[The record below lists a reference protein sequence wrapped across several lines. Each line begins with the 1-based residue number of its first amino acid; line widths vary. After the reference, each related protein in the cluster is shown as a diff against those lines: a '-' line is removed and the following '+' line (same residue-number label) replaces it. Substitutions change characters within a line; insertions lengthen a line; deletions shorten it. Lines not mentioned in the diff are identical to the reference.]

1 MEVYWFMFV
10 WVIFFGIL
18 TQMTSRYELVGG
30 ETYEPRARLFMAIL
44 VFSVIIFFA
53 GMRSFVADT
62 SVYMKTFKTYPL
74 LSESSNFLSD
84 DGLKDKGFAFLGIL
98 VKTFISDNYTVW
110 FTIIA
115 IISGL
120 SIAITLYKYSCNFG
134 VSAFLFMASC
144 QFTWMFNGMRQFLV
158 AAIVF
163 LCTDLILNRKFI
175 LYAVIICILSTIH
188 QSALIL
194 IPVYF
199 IVTGEPWNKRTI
211 LFIGLIILSIVF
223 ASTFTNIF
231 DNVVEST
238 SYSEAMESLKQSD
251 DGTNI
256 IRILVES
263 IPTILAFI
271 YRKKIS
277 KNLTPIIKLSIN
289 MSLMSTGTYIISKV
303 LSSGVML
310 GRLPIYFSMYNL
322 ILLPWLLKKIFNNRE
337 KDLIYF
343 FMIICY
349 MLFFYYQMVVSWEG
363 MGYGSEILNI
373 KYTLLN

>member
-53 GMRSFVADT
+53 GMRSSVADT
-62 SVYMKTFKTYPL
+62 GVYRETFKAYPL
-74 LSESSNFLSD
+74 WGDANSFLFD
-84 DGLKDKGFAFLGIL
+84 KNLKDKGFAFLGIL

-115 IISGL
+115 IISGMSVAL
-120 SIAITLYKYSCNFG
+120 VLYKYSCNFA

-158 AAIVF
+158 ASIMF
-163 LCTDLILNRKFI
+163 LCTDLILNKKFFI
-175 LYAVIICILSTIH
+175 YAVIVCILSTIH

-199 IVTGEPWNKRTI
+199 IVTGEPWSKRTM
-211 LFIGLIILSIVF
+211 LFVGGIILAIIF
-223 ASTFTNIF
+223 ANTFTNIF
-231 DNVVEST
+231 NEVVENT
-238 SYSEAMESLKQSD
+238 NYSGAMETLKDLD

-256 IRILVES
+256 IRILVEAVP
-263 IPTILAFI
+263 IIIAFI
-271 YRKKIS
+271 YKNKI
-277 KNLTPIIKLSIN
+277 NMEMIPVIKLSIN
-289 MSLMSTGTYIISKV
+289 MSLINTGIYIISRV
-303 LSSGVML
+303 LSSGAMI
-310 GRLPIYFSMYNL
+310 GRLAIYFSLYNL
-322 ILLPWLLKKIFNNRE
+322 ILLPWILRTVFKERE
-337 KDLIYF
+337 KDLVYF
-343 FMIICY
+343 LMIVCY
-349 MLFFYYQMVVSWEG
+349 IAFFYYQMCVTWNG
-363 MGYGSEILNI
+363 LNYGSEVLNLR
-373 KYTLLN
+373 Y